1 MMADYKY
8 KGLTA
13 YIKQNEANADRFMVL
28 RNAVES
34 LQSSVEER
42 SVDMSAYGSIVGSE
56 AYKHLYD
63 NDSMTFA
70 EDFEL
75 PNETPPEYAR
85 AVVERVTVKGVMLH
99 RVYIPAVSKRE
110 ESAHDFIYNALRP
123 VLLELFGEDLIHMV
137 MKESVEYENFK
148 DGKET
153 ILVSVEDREAVT
165 A

>member
-1 MMADYKY
+1 MADYKY
-8 KGLTA
+8 RGLTA
-13 YIKQNEANADRFMVL
+13 YIKENEANGDKFMVL

-34 LQSSVEER
+34 LQNSVEER
-42 SVDMSAYGSIVGSE
+42 SVDMNAYGSIVGSE
-56 AYKHLYD
+56 AYQHLYD
-63 NDSMTFA
+63 NDFLTFA

-85 AVVERVTVKGVMLH
+85 AVVEPVVVKGILLH
-99 RVYIPAVSKRE
+99 RIYVPAVAKNE
-110 ESAHDFIYNALRP
+110 DNVHEYIYNALRP

-153 ILVSVEDREAVT
+153 ILVSVEDRVAVT
-165 A
+165 T